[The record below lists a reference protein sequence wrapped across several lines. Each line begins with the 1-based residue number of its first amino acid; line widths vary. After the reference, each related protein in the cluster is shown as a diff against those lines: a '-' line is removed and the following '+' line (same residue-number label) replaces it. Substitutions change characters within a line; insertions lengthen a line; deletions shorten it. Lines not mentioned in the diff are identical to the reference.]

1 MKKKITLL
9 FCLLT
14 LSSVAYTQSNLILKD
29 SLLYTYVRLSSSCT
43 DSTLSL
49 VDTGCTLCVIDSTYA
64 VDIMRLK
71 INGQNKV
78 LVNSNEKRLSTCIVD
93 TVVFCNK
100 IYKEVPCMVVDLK
113 GIYQRYA
120 PNFIIG
126 ADILRDRPLKFDFS
140 SRRLYPIK
148 NDKSIKNG
156 IKLSWKDSKQYLGI
170 PIGYIIF
177 NVRIN
182 NQEIHFA
189 FDTGSRTNKL
199 PLDFQPSFPEFI
211 QRESANISNKL
222 KIRTVKYY
230 KDIAFQ
236 LENKQYT
243 LNFFEGNKTFGIL
256 SLDFLK
262 GHSFILDYRKRN
274 LVLLPF

>member
-1 MKKKITLL
+1 MKKKIILL

-29 SLLYTYVRLSSSCT
+29 SLLYTYTRLSSSHA

-49 VDTGCTLCVIDSTYA
+49 LDTGCTLCVIDSTFA
-64 VDIMRLK
+64 IDIMSLQ
-71 INGQNKV
+71 INNQNKI
-78 LVNSNEKRLSTCIVD
+78 LVNSNKDRLSTCIMD
-93 TVVFCNK
+93 TVVFCDR
-100 IYKEVPCMVVDLK
+100 IYKEVPCMVVDLR
-113 GIYQRYA
+113 GIYQKYA

-126 ADILRDRPLKFDFS
+126 ADILSDRPLKFDFS
-140 SRRLYPIK
+140 SRKLYPIK
-148 NDKSIKNG
+148 NDNSIKDG
-156 IKLSWKDSKQYLGI
+156 IKLSWKDSKQYPGI

-177 NVRIN
+177 NAQISGK
-182 NQEIHFA
+182 EIRFA

-199 PLDFQPSFPEFI
+199 PLNFQPSSPELV

-222 KIRTVKYY
+222 NTRTVKYY
-230 KDIAFQ
+230 KDITFQ
-236 LENKQYT
+236 LGKKQYT

-262 GHSFILDYRKRN
+262 GHSFVLDYRERN
-274 LVLLPF
+274 LVILPF